1 MIKSMNMRKF
11 FVAFLSVFA
20 LNVAAQD
27 DDMYVD
33 VTAKPQP
40 APVYS
45 VQRPQTVY
53 RPAVVVEETFSPDDY
68 CGSTRS
74 VDEYN
79 RRGAY
84 RRSYQQSATDSTK
97 VGTGSDIVMLDSMKG
112 GSAMYRDSLQRADRH
127 SETKDYD
134 CYDRMRRFDGYR
146 NYTVVVLDDPWYY
159 RPYYNSW
166 YSWYD
171 PWYDPW
177 YWSWYDPWWYGGWY
191 SGWYGYWG
199 PSWRVGWGSWYAG
212 GGWYGPYRYGPYRYG
227 GYVAHRGY
235 YGGARMRGRDGS
247 VAGRYR
253 GTFHRNRMSDT
264 YSRGSR
270 GTYGS
275 RSSQGRSTG
284 SYSPSRSGNINYG
297 NMSRGSSMGTRS
309 SGSMGSGMSRGSM
322 GGGMSRGGMGGG
334 MSRGGGMGRH

>member
-1 MIKSMNMRKF
+1 MRYY
-11 FVAFLSVFA
+11 FVALLSVCA
-20 LNVAAQD
+20 LSVSAQD
-27 DDMYVD
+27 DDMYID

-40 APVYS
+40 VTTYSIPRTQPVRRQ
-45 VQRPQTVY
+45 VIIT
-53 RPAVVVEETFSPDDY
+53 EEPFSPDDY

-84 RRSYQQSATDSTK
+84 RRSYSPSDSTK
-97 VGTGSDIVMLDSMKG
+97 AGTGSDIVMLDSMKG
-112 GSAMYRDSLQRADRH
+112 GSATYRDSLQRAERH
-127 SETKDYD
+127 HETQDYD

-146 NYTVVVLDDPWYY
+146 NYTVVVLDDPW
-159 RPYYNSW
+159 YYNSW

-199 PSWRVGWGSWYAG
+199 PSWRVGWGGWYAG

-235 YGGARMRGRDGS
+235 YGGAR
-247 VAGRYR
+247 
-253 GTFHRNRMSDT
+253 
-264 YSRGSR
+264 
-270 GTYGS
+270 
-275 RSSQGRSTG
+275 
-284 SYSPSRSGNINYG
+284 
-297 NMSRGSSMGTRS
+297 
-309 SGSMGSGMSRGSM
+309 
-322 GGGMSRGGMGGG
+322 
-334 MSRGGGMGRH
+334 

>member
-1 MIKSMNMRKF
+1 MRKF

-199 PSWRVGWGSWYAG
+199 PSWRVGWGGWYAG

-227 GYVAHRGY
+227 GYVVHRGY

-275 RSSQGRSTG
+275 RGSQGRSTG

-309 SGSMGSGMSRGSM
+309 SGSMGGGMSRGSM

>member
-1 MIKSMNMRKF
+1 MRKF

-97 VGTGSDIVMLDSMKG
+97 VGTGSDIVVLDSMKG
-112 GSAMYRDSLQRADRH
+112 GSATYRDSLQRADRH

-199 PSWRVGWGSWYAG
+199 PSWRVGWGGWYAG

-227 GYVAHRGY
+227 GYVAHSGY

>member
-1 MIKSMNMRKF
+1 MRKF

>member
-1 MIKSMNMRKF
+1 MRYY
-11 FVAFLSVFA
+11 FVALLSVCA
-20 LNVAAQD
+20 LSVSAQD
-27 DDMYVD
+27 DDMYID

-40 APVYS
+40 VTTYSIPRTQPVRRQ
-45 VQRPQTVY
+45 VIIT
-53 RPAVVVEETFSPDDY
+53 EEPFSPDDY

-84 RRSYQQSATDSTK
+84 RRSYSPSDSTK
-97 VGTGSDIVMLDSMKG
+97 AGTGSDIVMLDSMKG
-112 GSAMYRDSLQRADRH
+112 GSAMYRDSLQRAERH
-127 SETKDYD
+127 HETQDYD
-134 CYDRMRRFDGYR
+134 CYDRLRRFDGYR
-146 NYTVVVLDDPWYY
+146 NYTVVVVEDPWYY
-159 RPYYNSW
+159 RPWYYNSW

-171 PWYDPW
+171 YDPW

-199 PSWRVGWGSWYAG
+199 PSWRVGWGGWYAG
-212 GGWYGPYRYGPYRYG
+212 RGWYSPYRYG

-235 YGGARMRGRDGS
+235 YGGARIRGRDGS

-253 GTFHRNRMSDT
+253 GTFNRNRMSDT

-309 SGSMGSGMSRGSM
+309 SGSMG
-322 GGGMSRGGMGGG
+322 GG

>member
-1 MIKSMNMRKF
+1 MRKF

-79 RRGAY
+79 IRGAY

-199 PSWRVGWGSWYAG
+199 PSWRVGWGGWYAG

-227 GYVAHRGY
+227 GYVAHSGY

-309 SGSMGSGMSRGSM
+309 SGSMGGGMSRGSM

>member
-1 MIKSMNMRKF
+1 MRYY
-11 FVAFLSVFA
+11 FVGLLSVCA
-20 LNVAAQD
+20 LSVSAQD
-27 DDMYVD
+27 DDMYID

-40 APVYS
+40 VTTYSIPRTQPVRRQ
-45 VQRPQTVY
+45 VIIT
-53 RPAVVVEETFSPDDY
+53 EEPFSPDDY

-84 RRSYQQSATDSTK
+84 RRSYSPSDSTK
-97 VGTGSDIVMLDSMKG
+97 AGTGSDIVMLDSMKG
-112 GSAMYRDSLQRADRH
+112 GSAMYRDSLQRSNSYH
-127 SETKDYD
+127 ETEDYD
-134 CYDRMRRFDGYR
+134 CYDRLRKYDGYR
-146 NYTVVVLDDPWYY
+146 NYTIVVVEDPWYY
-159 RPYYNSW
+159 RPWYYNSW

-171 PWYDPW
+171 YDPW

-199 PSWRVGWGSWYAG
+199 PSWRVGWGGWYAG
-212 GGWYGPYRYGPYRYG
+212 RGWYSPYRYGR

-235 YGGARMRGRDGS
+235 YGGARIRGRDGS

-253 GTFHRNRMSDT
+253 GTFNRNRMSDT

-309 SGSMGSGMSRGSM
+309 SGSMGGGMSRGGM
-322 GGGMSRGGMGGG
+322 GGGMGGG

>member
-11 FVAFLSVFA
+11 FVALLSVFA
-20 LNVAAQD
+20 LSVAAQD

-40 APVYS
+40 SPSYS
-45 VQRPQTVY
+45 VQRTQPVY
-53 RPAVVVEETFSPDDY
+53 RPVVVREDTFSPDDY

-84 RRSYQQSATDSTK
+84 SRSYQHSASDSTK
-97 VGTGSDIVMLDSMKG
+97 VGAGSDIVVLDSMKG
-112 GSAMYRDSLQRADRH
+112 GSATYRDSLQRAERH
-127 SETKDYD
+127 HETQDYD
-134 CYDRMRRFDGYR
+134 CYDRLRRFDGYR
-146 NYTVVVLDDPWYY
+146 NYTVVVVEDPWYY
-159 RPYYNSW
+159 RPWYYNSW

-171 PWYDPW
+171 YDPW

-199 PSWRVGWGSWYAG
+199 PSWRVGWGGWYAG
-212 GGWYGPYRYGPYRYG
+212 RGWYSPYRYGR

-235 YGGARMRGRDGS
+235 YGGARIRGRDGS

-253 GTFHRNRMSDT
+253 GTFNRNRMSDT

-309 SGSMGSGMSRGSM
+309 SGSMGGGMSRGGM